1 MTVIR
6 ILIMI
11 VIIASTGVI
20 RCNKINND
28 VHNKNSMLHN
38 SISHIHNK
46 NDDGNYN
53 TNTNTIK
60 VVVIIIRRRRTAT
73 ITKPLE

>member
-28 VHNKNSMLHN
+28 VHTKNSMLHN
-38 SISHIHNK
+38 SLSHIHNN
-46 NDDGNYN
+46 NDDGSYN
-53 TNTNTIK
+53 TNTNTNTNNANANANTSTIK
-60 VVVIIIRRRRTAT
+60 
-73 ITKPLE
+73 